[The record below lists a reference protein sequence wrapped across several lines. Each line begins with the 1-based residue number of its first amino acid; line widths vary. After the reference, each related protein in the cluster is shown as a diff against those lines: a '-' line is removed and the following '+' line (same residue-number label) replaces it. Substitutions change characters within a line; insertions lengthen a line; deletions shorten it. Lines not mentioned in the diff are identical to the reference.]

1 MIALIDPF
9 KEEMLGR
16 GFSAHHLGIHVNML
30 TGEMS
35 LIKSDEAHSHA
46 KEVYDYIKERE
57 IDDIATYDHES
68 VMELASDFVGDH
80 IVPEGVDEEYGNS
93 DEYVDLLDWWCEIFS
108 YNIVEL
114 AMCHYFETHKHLVER
129 QPS

>member
-9 KEEMLGR
+9 KEEMLER
-16 GFSAHHLGIHVNML
+16 GFSAYHLGTRVNML
-30 TGEMS
+30 TGEIS
-35 LIKSDEAHSHA
+35 LIKSDEAQSHA
-46 KEVYDYIKERE
+46 KEVYDCIKERE

-93 DEYVDLLDWWCEIFS
+93 DEYVDLLDYWIEIFS
-108 YNIVEL
+108 HVVAEI
-114 AMCHYFETHKHLVER
+114 AMHKYFNTEK
-129 QPS
+129 

>member
-1 MIALIDPF
+1 MIALIDLF
-9 KEEMLGR
+9 KEEMLER
-16 GFSAHHLGIHVNML
+16 GFSAYHLGTRVNML
-30 TGEMS
+30 TGEIS
-35 LIKSDEAHSHA
+35 LIKSDEAQNHA

-108 YNIVEL
+108 YNIAEL
-114 AMCHYFETHKHLVER
+114 VMCHYFQTHKHLVDR
-129 QPS
+129 

>member
-16 GFSAHHLGIHVNML
+16 GFSAYHLGIHVNML

-35 LIKSDEAHSHA
+35 LIKSDEALKHA
-46 KEVYDYIKERE
+46 KEVRDYIKERE

-108 YNIVEL
+108 YNIAEL
-114 AMCHYFETHKHLVER
+114 EMCHYFQTHKHLVDR
-129 QPS
+129 

>member
-1 MIALIDPF
+1 MIALIDLF
-9 KEEMLGR
+9 KEEMLER
-16 GFSAHHLGIHVNML
+16 GFSAYHLSTRVNML
-30 TGEMS
+30 TGEIS
-35 LIKSDEAHSHA
+35 LIKSDEAQNHT

-108 YNIVEL
+108 YNIAEL
-114 AMCHYFETHKHLVER
+114 VMCHYFETHKHLVDR
-129 QPS
+129 

>member
-9 KEEMLGR
+9 KEEMLER
-16 GFSAHHLGIHVNML
+16 GFSAYHLGTRVNML
-30 TGEMS
+30 TGEIS
-35 LIKSDEAHSHA
+35 LIKSDEAQSHA

-93 DEYVDLLDWWCEIFS
+93 DEYVDLLDYWIEIFS
-108 YNIVEL
+108 HVVAEI
-114 AMCHYFETHKHLVER
+114 AMHKYFNTEK
-129 QPS
+129 